1 MRIFWLSFRDRMRL
15 FFSVLALL
23 FATSFPALAAD
34 DALSAAANAAY
45 LAGSA
50 KQPGTVL
57 RPSGLQYRVL
67 RHGAGKRPGGNDVV
81 RLAYSIRLING
92 TLVDSTTPVLPS
104 AFAMGSVG
112 LAGLAEAL
120 SLMHVGDRWQ
130 LVIPPNLAFGG
141 KGAMNGAIPP
151 DQALLMDVTLLS
163 AAPPGP
169 GASVSES
176 PFSVWSN
183 GRESG
188 ASLTIRP

>member
-1 MRIFWLSFRDRMRL
+1 MRL
-15 FFSVLALL
+15 LLLALTL
-23 FATSFPALAAD
+23 LLAVSFPVLAAD
-34 DALSAAANAAY
+34 EALSAAANAAY
-45 LAGSA
+45 LADNA
-50 KQPGTVL
+50 KKSGTIL

-81 RLAYSIRLING
+81 RLAYGIRLVNG
-92 TLVDSTTPVLPS
+92 TLVDSTTPVLPAS
-104 AFAMGSVG
+104 FAMGSVG

-130 LVIPPNLAFGG
+130 LVIPSNLAFGG

-151 DQALLMDVTLLS
+151 DQTLLMDVTLLS
-163 AAPPGP
+163 ASPSQP
-169 GASVSES
+169 GAAVSES

-188 ASLTIRP
+188 AALTIRP